1 MAVSFGDASD
11 DEALTFLEERSLKA
25 RSKRQTQ
32 KSPVESTGL
41 SSGMALVLFVAGE
54 HAQ

>member
-1 MAVSFGDASD
+1 MASIRYLRNLRIV
-11 DEALTFLEERSLKA
+11 LKERSPKA